1 MITLNGFDF
10 DYYVEFQNSGQDYG
24 YVDFWKNNEMV
35 IRVYVLDF
43 ETDREYDDRPS
54 SFNSNTGSI
63 GYSTYSYDVVSDV
76 AVYTEFT
83 DAEGNVYTEEQ
94 FLENNP
100 EINGLDRIVEQ
111 AEKYTKNSFKDWW
124 ENQ

>member
-10 DYYVEFQNSGQDYG
+10 DYGVEFQNSGQDYG
-24 YVDFWKNNEMV
+24 YVDFWKNNEMI

-43 ETDREYDDRPS
+43 DTDREYDDSPS
-54 SFNSNTGSI
+54 SFNSDTGNI

-83 DAEGNVYTEEQ
+83 DAEGNVYTKEQ

-100 EINGLDRIVEQ
+100 EINGLDRIVKQ
-111 AEKYTKNSFKDWW
+111 AEEYTKNSFKDWW